1 MNAKMSRIGRIGLL
15 MIPLVLPATAP
26 AVAQTENLGL
36 IAIEAQKHILSSP
49 GSEAAGASHAD
60 VTVVEYFDYNCP
72 FCRKLAPAFRRLLQ
86 TDQHAAVIYKDW
98 PIFGGASVYAAR
110 AALAAQWQGRYLQ
123 AHEALIT
130 APRLS
135 ENDQVDAALGSS
147 GIDIG
152 QLKKDLNTHGAA
164 IDALLSRNDTEAR
177 ALGLRG
183 TPGILVGRQV
193 VSGVG
198 DLRDLQAAVAV
209 ARSQK

>member
-1 MNAKMSRIGRIGLL
+1 MNAKMSRMGRIVL
-15 MIPLVLPATAP
+15 MLMPLALAATAP
-26 AVAQTENLGL
+26 TVAQTVNQAP
-36 IAIEAQKHILSSP
+36 ISIEVQKHILNSP
-49 GSEAAGASHAD
+49 GTAVAGSSHAN

-72 FCRKLAPAFRRLLQ
+72 FCRKLAPAFRGFLQ
-86 TDQHAAVIYKDW
+86 TDQDAAVIYKDW
-98 PIFGGASVYAAR
+98 PIFGGASVYAAK
-110 AALAAQWQGRYLQ
+110 AALAAQWQGKYLQ

-135 ENDQVDAALGSS
+135 ENDQVDAALDRS

-152 QLKKDLNTHGAA
+152 QLKKDLDTHGAA
-164 IDALLSRNDTEAR
+164 IDALLTRNDSEAR

-193 VSGVG
+193 VSGVR
-198 DLRDLQAAVAV
+198 DLRDLQAAVAG